1 MGLARLAS
9 MSHTEID
16 TIRALGAI
24 LAADELAA
32 NTEVDLRRAARMRA
46 DLAAG
51 AAGLLLLAVEAG
63 RLSVSVRLDEQGR
76 PVVVGVVS

>member
-1 MGLARLAS
+1 MARLAS
-9 MSHTEID
+9 MSHIKID

-32 NTEVDLRRAARMRA
+32 DAEVDPRRAARIRA
-46 DLAAG
+46 DMAAG